1 MKKIITALL
10 VLSLVLLVACQPME
24 PKAEPKPEP
33 AAPTP
38 KPAPA
43 PEPAPEPAKDE
54 ITTPPP
60 MAPLGMDI
68 EKVCP
73 MLLPANRFAE
83 ICKLDEANIVM
94 TTKESDR
101 TCWITFTDKY
111 NKKYT
116 AGLTIVDWMNAE
128 ESNREFDRGLSMRR
142 MDALSQV
149 GDRNYNYQQVDR
161 ENIVW
166 VKNKFLTTIGASTQL
181 CTKEQLLQLAQEVNG
196 RLK

>member
-10 VLSLVLLVACQPME
+10 VLSLVLLAACQPIE
-24 PKAEPKPEP
+24 PKAEPQPAATTPQPTLAPEP
-33 AAPTP
+33 M
-38 KPAPA
+38 PA
-43 PEPAPEPAKDE
+43 PETKDK
-54 ITTPPP
+54 TTTLPPI
-60 MAPLGMDI
+60 APLGMDI
-68 EKVCP
+68 TKVCSI
-73 MLLPANRFAE
+73 LLPANRFAD
-83 ICKLDEANIVM
+83 ICKLDEANIIT

-101 TCWITFTDKY
+101 TCWITFTDKF

-142 MDALSQV
+142 IDASKDV
-149 GDRNYNYQQVDR
+149 GDRNYGYAQIDK

-166 VKNKFLTTIGASTQL
+166 IKSKYLTTIGASTQL

-196 RLK
+196 KLG

>member
-1 MKKIITALL
+1 MKKLITALL
-10 VLSLVLLVACQPME
+10 VLSLVLLVACQPIE

-38 KPAPA
+38 KPALA
-43 PEPAPEPAKDE
+43 PEPAPEPVKDE
-54 ITTPPP
+54 VTTPPP

-73 MLLPANRFAE
+73 MLLPVNRFAE
-83 ICKLDEANIVM
+83 ICKLDEANIVT

-101 TCWITFTDKY
+101 TCWITFTDKF

-116 AGLTIVDWMNAE
+116 AGLTMVDWGNAE
-128 ESNREFDRGLSMRR
+128 ESNREYDRGLSMRR
-142 MDALSQV
+142 VDDLKQV
-149 GDRNYNYQQVDR
+149 GDRNYGYQQIDR

-166 VKNKFLTTIGASTQL
+166 VNKKLLSTIGASTQL
-181 CTKEQLLQLAQEVNG
+181 CTAEELMQLAQEVDG
-196 RLK
+196 RLQ